1 MKIGIVTVQV
11 PFITGGAEI
20 HANSL
25 KDQLIARKYEADI
38 ITIPFKWYPPE
49 KILDIMYMARL
60 IDIEEVN
67 GIKIDRIISMKFP
80 AYYIQHSNKV
90 AWILHQHRQAYELY
104 GTPYSDLHQ
113 SEIGRKVTL
122 EIQRW
127 DNNLLRREF
136 HHIFTNS
143 HNVALRLKKYNQI
156 DAEPLYHP
164 PLNYSRLRCDEFG
177 DFILY
182 PGRFD
187 SIKRQHLIV
196 EAIAKTTYPLNLVLI
211 GPHDGHYGKS
221 VIEMINK
228 LNLNSR
234 IYVLGIVS
242 EDKKIE
248 LYAKCLAVYN
258 GVYEEDYGYLTLE
271 GFFSRKPVITHYD
284 SGGPLEFVTDNYNG
298 FITNPTSEEIALKLD
313 LLYENRKLARQMG
326 LAGYNTII
334 EKNISWDY
342 AIERLLS

>member
-25 KDQLIARKYEADI
+25 KNELIARGYESDI

-49 KILDIMYMARL
+49 RILDTMYMARL
-60 IDIEEVN
+60 VDVEEVN
-67 GIKIDRIISMKFP
+67 GIKINRIISMKFP
-80 AYYIQHSNKV
+80 AYYVQHSNKV

-104 GTPYSDLHQ
+104 DTPYGDLHQ
-113 SEIGRKVTL
+113 SEMGHKVTL
-122 EIQRW
+122 EIRRW
-127 DNNLLRREF
+127 DNILLREF
-136 HHIFTNS
+136 RSLFTNS
-143 HNVALRLKKYNQI
+143 KNVAMRLKKYNQI

-164 PLNYSRLRCDEFG
+164 PSRYEHFYCKEFG

-196 EAIAKTTYPLNLVLI
+196 EAIAKTQYPVNLVLI
-211 GPHDGHYGKS
+211 GPHDSHYGRT
-221 VIEMINK
+221 IFEMVDK
-228 LNLNSR
+228 LGLNNR
-234 IYVLGIVS
+234 VHILGIIDES
-242 EDKKIE
+242 EKIE

-258 GVYEEDYGYLTLE
+258 GVYEEDYGYVTLE
-271 GFFSRKPVITHYD
+271 GFFAKKPVITHYD
-284 SGGPLEFVTDNYNG
+284 SGGPLEFVVDNYNG
-298 FITNPTSEEIALKLD
+298 FIVQPDSQEIAIKLD
-313 LLYENRKLARQMG
+313 SFFKDKKLAKQMG
-326 LAGYNTII
+326 EAGYHTIL

-342 AIERLLS
+342 VIERLLS